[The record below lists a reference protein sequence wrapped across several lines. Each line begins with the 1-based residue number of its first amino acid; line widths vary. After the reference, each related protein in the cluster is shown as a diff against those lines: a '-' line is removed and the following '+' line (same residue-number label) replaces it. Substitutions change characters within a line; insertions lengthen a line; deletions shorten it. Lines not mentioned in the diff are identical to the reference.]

1 MGECIDLMERVLA
14 SLARGDAAMPV
25 RSVFVKPDRSG
36 IVGLMPGFIAAPR
49 AAFGLKAVTVFPRN
63 PDRGL
68 DSHQGAVLLLD
79 PDTGRPLAL
88 LEGGEITA
96 IRTAAASAAATRRL
110 AREDA
115 GDLAV
120 LGSGVQARRHVE
132 AIRLV
137 RRIRR
142 VRIHGRTTESA
153 RALAAAVGGEAVA
166 SAAEAVRAADI
177 VVTATAAR
185 EPILS
190 RDWLS
195 PGVHVN
201 AVGACVP
208 AAREIDT
215 ATVAAA
221 SVFVDSRDAAMVESG
236 DVLIPMR
243 EGAIPAD
250 HVRAEIGAVFAGLA
264 PGRSSRDEITLYKS
278 LGVAV
283 EDLAAATHVL
293 EGARRTG
300 RGASVP
306 FSSDGEPGR

>member
-1 MGECIDLMERVLA
+1 MGECIDLMERALA

-25 RSVFVKPDRSG
+25 RTVFVKPDRSG
-36 IVGLMPGFIAAPR
+36 VVGLMPGFIAAPR

-63 PDRGL
+63 AERGL

-79 PDTGRPLAL
+79 PDTGRPQAL

-110 AREDA
+110 ARDDA
-115 GDLAV
+115 GDLAI

-137 RRIRR
+137 RKIRR
-142 VRIHGRTTESA
+142 VRIHGRTMASA

-166 SAAEAVRAADI
+166 SAADAVRGADI

-185 EPILS
+185 EPVLFREWIA
-190 RDWLS
+190 
-195 PGVHVN
+195 PGAHVN

-215 ATVAAA
+215 ATIAAA
-221 SVFVDSRDAAMVESG
+221 AVFVDSRDAALVESG
-236 DVLIPMR
+236 DLLLPIR
-243 EGAIPAD
+243 EGAIGEN

-264 PGRSSRDEITLYKS
+264 PGRSSRDEITLFKS

-283 EDLAAATHVL
+283 EDLAAATRVL
-293 EGARRTG
+293 EGARREG
-300 RGASVP
+300 RGARVP
-306 FSSDGEPGR
+306 FSSDGEPAS